1 MVCCYIATQTLE
13 MHRTPDGGAFVVF
26 QLSTAAA
33 MCIGMFV
40 ANETFF
46 ANKIKM

>member
-13 MHRTPDGGAFVVF
+13 MHRTPDGGAFDVF

-33 MCIGMFV
+33 MCIDMSM

-46 ANKIKM
+46 EG